1 MDTRIEENKKII
13 AESLISLMK
22 KKNFSAITNKNIT
35 DKAGLSHITIYRHFN
50 NKDDIIKYYLDNI
63 TDTFIKTSKIV
74 YTPNNFTSYII
85 KLFTHLKSYKDI
97 GILLYK
103 SDMIHYLKDEFDRI
117 FLSKANNINE
127 EYHYAFLS
135 GGLYNIYYYW
145 IKNNCKETPQELANI
160 FNNFYILKGDS
171 N

>member
-1 MDTRIEENKKII
+1 MDTRIEETKKAI

-22 KKNFSAITNKNIT
+22 KKNFSSITNKNIT

-50 NKDDIIKYYLDNI
+50 SKDDIIKYYLDTI
-63 TDTFIKTSKIV
+63 TDNFIKTSKII
-74 YTPNNFTSYII
+74 YTPNNFTDYII
-85 KLFTHLKSYKDI
+85 RLFTHLESYKDI

-117 FLSKANNINE
+117 FLAKAKNFDE
-127 EYHYAFLS
+127 TYHYAFIS
-135 GGLYNIYYYW
+135 GGLYNLYYYW
-145 IKNNCKETPQELANI
+145 IKDDFKETPQELANI
-160 FNNFYILKGDS
+160 FKDFYISKGDS

>member
-1 MDTRIEENKKII
+1 MDTRIEETKKVI

-22 KKNFSAITNKNIT
+22 KKKFSSITNKDIT
-35 DKAGLSHITIYRHFN
+35 DKAGLSHITIYRHFRR
-50 NKDDIIKYYLDNI
+50 KDDIIKYYLDNI
-63 TDTFIKTSKIV
+63 TDNFIKTSKIV
-74 YTPNNFTSYII
+74 YEPNNFTGYII
-85 KLFTHLKSYKDI
+85 KLFTHLENYKDI

-103 SDMIHYLKDEFDRI
+103 CDMIHYLKDEFDRI
-117 FLSKANNINE
+117 FLSKANNINK

-145 IKNNCKETPQELANI
+145 IKNNCRETPKELANI
-160 FNNFYILKGDS
+160 FTDFYILKGNS

>member
-1 MDTRIEENKKII
+1 MDTRIEETKKVI

-22 KKNFSAITNKNIT
+22 KKKFSSITNKNIT
-35 DKAGLSHITIYRHFN
+35 DKADLSHITIYRHFN
-50 NKDDIIKYYLDNI
+50 SKDDIIRYYLDNI

-74 YTPNNFTSYII
+74 YAPNDFTGYII
-85 KLFTHLKSYKDI
+85 KLFTHLENYKDI
-97 GILLYK
+97 GILLYE

-117 FLSKANNINE
+117 FLSKANHINE

-145 IKNNCKETPQELANI
+145 IKNNCRETPQELANI
-160 FNNFYILKGDS
+160 FNDFYISKG
-171 N
+171 NRN